1 MIFCC
6 KLKVGFVQAE
16 GVGTKRR
23 GEPHINQRLEDMML
37 TNIIDQSIIIF
48 IIRWKVLCV
57 LEPDIQGF
65 WVCNTDSPSSTSQAR
80 VGRHSVLV
88 VTSEP
93 LPR

>member
-1 MIFCC
+1 M
-6 KLKVGFVQAE
+6 
-16 GVGTKRR
+16 GTKRR

-65 WVCNTDSPSSTSQAR
+65 CSI
-80 VGRHSVLV
+80 
-88 VTSEP
+88 
-93 LPR
+93 